1 MERASSCCCVTGG
14 LEDISWAMELNESS
28 NGVGAD
34 VDADADSDADADDAG
49 ATRAGGEDTRS

>member
-1 MERASSCCCVTGG
+1 MERASSCCCVTDW

-28 NGVGAD
+28 NGVGD